1 MMHRLKRSQ
10 TTRYVQNNFILQN
23 NRLSND
29 AIVINN
35 KQLVSAVRVFHHLGI
50 QAGVSDEMD

>member
-10 TTRYVQNNFILQN
+10 TARHMQKNFILQN

-35 KQLVSAVRVFHHLGI
+35 KQLVPAVRVFHHLGI